1 MQTRK
6 NAKKFFPTVQFS
18 VERARRDQDGNR
30 RDRTRERK
38 SFEQDCGHMIE
49 HCSKC
54 QKIKEYCDCEKNRKT
69 VIMLCVCFL
78 FMILTYVFA
87 MWAFK
92 VMEF

>member
-1 MQTRK
+1 
-6 NAKKFFPTVQFS
+6 
-18 VERARRDQDGNR
+18 
-30 RDRTRERK
+30 
-38 SFEQDCGHMIE
+38 MIE

-69 VIMLCVCFL
+69 VIMLGVCFL